1 MILHGL
7 RGEGGSVEPEIS
19 PLTVLVATR
28 SRRGA
33 FRLLFLC
40 EGKAGLTAWFSW
52 AA

>member
-19 PLTVLVATR
+19 PLTVSVATW
-28 SRRGA
+28 SRMEA
-33 FRLLFLC
+33 FRVPFGR
-40 EGKAGLTAWFSW
+40 EGRAGHPAWFSW